1 MENRMARPSDARPRW
16 WLGLMY
22 LLSLAAI
29 VWCFH
34 SGWDYYMQDEAQRP
48 HHADY
53 ARLTAGGEW
62 GHLFGIVGSALIV
75 LLLLYIPRKR
85 LKSLSRLGNLRTWL
99 DVHIWM
105 GLTGPLL
112 IVLHSAFKVGGL
124 VSFSF
129 WSMTAVAVSGV
140 LGRYLYLQIP
150 RDDSGEELDNRGIE
164 SRQQGLLREAG
175 VDWERLPLAIRSRL
189 SGQAGGLF
197 SWLRDDLGWWARRSA
212 WTRELQALGVTDAP
226 TAVQALRRLEVLQRR
241 RGALDLAKRLL
252 HYWHVFHR
260 PFAFIMVLFMVI
272 HIVVALLFTSTH
284 GLNP

>member
-1 MENRMARPSDARPRW
+1 MARSPEAPSRW
-16 WLGLMY
+16 WLGILY

-29 VWCFH
+29 GWWLW
-34 SGWDYYMQDEAQRP
+34 SGGDYYGTALEQRP
-48 HHADY
+48 HHPDY

-62 GHLFGIVGSALIV
+62 GHLYGIAGSLLIV

-85 LKSLSRLGNLRTWL
+85 LKALSRLGSLKTWL

-105 GLTGPLL
+105 GITGPLL
-112 IVLHSAFKVGGL
+112 ILLHSAFKVGGL

-150 RDDSGEELDNRGIE
+150 RDESGEELDSRGIQ
-164 SRQQGLLREAG
+164 SRQESLLSEAG
-175 VDWERLPLAIRSRL
+175 LNWESLPPGIRARLDGP
-189 SGQAGGLF
+189 AGGLF
-197 SWLRDDLGWWARRSA
+197 SWLRDDLGGWARRAA
-212 WTRELQALGVTDAP
+212 WTRELQAGGMAEP
-226 TAVQALRRLEVLQRR
+226 SAAIQALRRLEVLQRR
-241 RGALDLAKRLL
+241 RGALDAAKRLL

-272 HIVVALLFTSTH
+272 HIAVALLFTSSH
-284 GLNP
+284 GLTP